1 MALVFAQKL
10 LGGIKDRSKKMKKQM
25 IVARLMAQGYSG
37 ELARRTAERL
47 ELDDDEESEALD
59 KTIAKALRLY
69 ASRVEGSRLQ
79 QKIVAYCLQKGF
91 PSDMVRQRLEEREWN
106 DNE

>member
-1 MALVFAQKL
+1 
-10 LGGIKDRSKKMKKQM
+10 
-25 IVARLMAQGYSG
+25 MAQGYSG
-37 ELARRTAERL
+37 ELARRTAEQL

-69 ASRVEGSRLQ
+69 ASRVEDSRLQ